1 MFANFSKI
9 RSHIIADCE
18 RYVILRRALKDNIYT
33 ATEKYIAENH
43 IIASSQQ
50 QLTADPVI
58 RPYIY
63 DLFTQNCVQH
73 AMRLANILAE
83 FTPYIQVTTVLP
95 YKLIRISVD
104 CVTIATFH
112 GLPNIEKTTAAEAFS
127 LVPIKLR
134 YVDAMTF
141 SPEIELIEIYHR
153 LYSITTAA
161 DWAILSAI
169 EPAMLDNISFIDG
182 GFMQKKHKPHGRNK
196 THDNHHIIEKL
207 FKVLVPFSIFI
218 GASAMHILYNKQH
231 TRVQCISTT
240 GITKLTKLITQTMGA
255 RCSVKQTNVTIP
267 YDTRVQR
274 LIIVCDRS
282 IVGEVYNCAKYE
294 PIPVVRHN
302 GHIVGTQYV
311 LLRFSF
317 IELFL
322 LQLLVAIGALPK
334 HAADNIRATTLRNI
348 LKFREFGGN
357 FTTDYVGVYADF
369 QLHCRKVRQ
378 NSHISRYEPAIY
390 KHIHGAYTTM

>member
-1 MFANFSKI
+1 
-9 RSHIIADCE
+9 
-18 RYVILRRALKDNIYT
+18 
-33 ATEKYIAENH
+33 
-43 IIASSQQ
+43 
-50 QLTADPVI
+50 
-58 RPYIY
+58 
-63 DLFTQNCVQH
+63 
-73 AMRLANILAE
+73 
-83 FTPYIQVTTVLP
+83 
-95 YKLIRISVD
+95 
-104 CVTIATFH
+104 
-112 GLPNIEKTTAAEAFS
+112 
-127 LVPIKLR
+127 
-134 YVDAMTF
+134 
-141 SPEIELIEIYHR
+141 
-153 LYSITTAA
+153 
-161 DWAILSAI
+161 
-169 EPAMLDNISFIDG
+169 
-182 GFMQKKHKPHGRNK
+182 
-196 THDNHHIIEKL
+196 
-207 FKVLVPFSIFI
+207 
-218 GASAMHILYNKQH
+218 MHILYNKQH
-231 TRVQCISTT
+231 TRVQCISAT

-274 LIIVCDRS
+274 LVVVCDKS

-322 LQLLVAIGALPK
+322 LRLLVAIGALPK

-369 QLHCRKVRQ
+369 QLHCRKVQQ